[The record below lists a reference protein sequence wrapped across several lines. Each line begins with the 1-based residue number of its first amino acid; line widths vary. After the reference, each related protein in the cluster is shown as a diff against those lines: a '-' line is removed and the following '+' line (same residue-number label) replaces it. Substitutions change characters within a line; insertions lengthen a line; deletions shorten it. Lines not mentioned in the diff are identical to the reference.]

1 MMGLM
6 TDSCYGSCSMGL
18 ISIGQT
24 IALFGPVALFIC
36 TIVVTVL
43 MINRHRLAWWVPIV
57 GVVGSIVLFLI
68 GNGIATSGL
77 P

>member
-1 MMGLM
+1 M
-6 TDSCYGSCSMGL
+6 TDSCYSQNSMGVM
-18 ISIGQT
+18 SIGQM
-24 IALFGPVALFIC
+24 IALFGPLVLFVC
-36 TIVVTVL
+36 TIVMTVR